1 LENEITE
8 KSDKTLPHESAE
20 LNFDEKFDKILNQIT
35 LDKKLRLLSG
45 YRFFNTAPVK
55 LLKLK
60 PLRMTDGPFG
70 VSMHSSGLR
79 KNTRFPSTKALSSS
93 WNRDLAYKFGIAIAE
108 EVRSTGRHL
117 LLAPGLNIDRT
128 PLNGRTFEY
137 FSEDPFL
144 IKELAIPFIKA
155 VQSQR
160 IGACIKHYAV
170 NNQETLRKIIDVQ
183 IDERTL
189 HELYLRAF
197 EDVVKVAKPWSLMT
211 SYNKV
216 NGSYVSEDPY
226 LLRDILI
233 NKWGFNGFVVSDWGA
248 TFHKELSPKKCLES
262 GLSLEMPYAY
272 QYKPKKLK
280 HLLEKGDI
288 TEENINDS
296 IKKLFLVYRK
306 VGLFENP
313 KMFSMGIRNNPEHQ
327 ELSRK
332 IAEEGTVLLK
342 NKGILP
348 LQIDNIKSLA
358 ILGSNKN
365 KKFGKLLYGG
375 SSAVKPP
382 YEITPEQGII
392 NKCKGKIKF
401 VKEPKSADIVILFL
415 GLNHDKEGGRRE
427 FISGFFRKKKKAR
440 VTGNDSEEADRAQL
454 DLPKEQVE
462 LINDTVRLNPNTV
475 VVLINGSPLVMD
487 DWIENVPAVVE
498 AWYGGME
505 AGSAIAN
512 VLFGDVNP
520 SGKLPISFPKSL
532 KDSPA
537 HKSENSFPGSL
548 ENLTVSY
555 KEGIY
560 IGYRHFDK
568 FNINPLFPFGFG
580 LSYTN
585 FSYEDLKLNKSIMK
599 GLNDSLEIQI
609 GIKNT
614 GERTGAEII
623 QVYASDL
630 ESKIDRPLKELVGFE
645 KVELVPNEKK
655 TIDITIY
662 AKDLA
667 YYDVISHD
675 WKIDNGMFQIQIG
688 SSSRDIYLK
697 DEIDFTNI
705 EL

>member
-1 LENEITE
+1 LEKGIS
-8 KSDKTLPHESAE
+8 KKQDKTLPHESIKLE
-20 LNFDEKFDKILNQIT
+20 HDEKIDEILNRIT
-35 LDKKLRLLSG
+35 LDEKLRLLSG

-55 LLKLK
+55 HLKLK

-79 KNTRFPSTKALSSS
+79 RNTRFPSTKALSSS
-93 WNRDLAYKFGIAIAE
+93 WNRDLAYKFGVAVAE
-108 EVRSTGRHL
+108 EVRATGRHL

-137 FSEDPFL
+137 FSEDPYL
-144 IKELAIPFIKA
+144 IKEIAIPLIRG
-155 VQSQR
+155 VQSQQ

-170 NNQETLRKIIDVQ
+170 NNQETIRKQINVQ

-197 EDVVKVAKPWSLMT
+197 EEVVRVAKPWSLMT

-216 NGSYVSEDPY
+216 NGSYVSEDSY
-226 LLRDILI
+226 LLRDVLI
-233 NKWGFNGFVVSDWGA
+233 NKWGFDGIVISDWGA
-248 TFHKELSPKKCLES
+248 TFHKELSSQKCLEA
-262 GLSLEMPYAY
+262 GLSLEMPYGY
-272 QYKPKKLK
+272 QYKPKILK
-280 HLLEKGDI
+280 DLLEKGYI
-288 TEENINDS
+288 KEELINDS
-296 IKKLFLVYRK
+296 IRKFLIVYRN
-306 VGLFENP
+306 VGFFENP
-313 KMFSMGIRNNPEHQ
+313 KILSKGVRNNPEHH
-327 ELSRK
+327 ELSKK
-332 IAEEGTVLLK
+332 IAEEGMVLLK

-348 LQIDNIKSLA
+348 LQIENIKSIA
-358 ILGSNKN
+358 ILGPNKN
-365 KKFGKLLYGG
+365 KKLGKLLYGG

-392 NKCKGKIKF
+392 NKCNGKVKI
-401 VKEPKSADIVILFL
+401 VKEPKLADIVILFL
-415 GLNHDKEGGRRE
+415 GLNHDKDGGRKE
-427 FISGFFRKKKKAR
+427 FISGFFRKKEKKI
-440 VTGNDSEEADRAQL
+440 VFGHDSEEADRAQL
-454 DLPKEQVE
+454 ELPKEQVD
-462 LINDTVRLNPNTV
+462 LVNNTIKLNPNII
-475 VVLINGSPLVMD
+475 VVLINGSPLAMD
-487 DWIENVPAVVE
+487 DWIENVPAVLE

-512 VLFGDVNP
+512 ILFGDVNP

-537 HKSENSFPGSL
+537 HKSKYTFPGDL

-555 KEGIY
+555 EEGIFV
-560 IGYRHFDK
+560 GYRHFDK
-568 FNINPLFPFGFG
+568 HNINPLFPFGFG

-585 FSYEDLKLNKSIMK
+585 FSYEDLKLDKSTMK

-609 GIKNT
+609 GIRNI

-623 QVYASDL
+623 QVYTTDMNST
-630 ESKIDRPLKELVGFE
+630 INRPPKELIGFE

-655 TIDITIY
+655 SINIAIS

-667 YYDVISHD
+667 YYDVQSHD
-675 WKIDNGMFQIQIG
+675 WKIDNGKFQILIG